1 MNKIV
6 IPDYENCILNTVSS
20 ILKHFGAGDGH
31 SSLELLD
38 RILLKDYRNIVL
50 MVFDGMG
57 VDILEKHLPPESC
70 LRSNLRQRV
79 TSVFPSTTTAAM
91 TAYYSGL
98 SPYEHGWL
106 GWSLYFKEYGACI
119 DTFTNQDSFSKIKYN
134 GHAAFTLMPYKT
146 VFQQIDEASGS
157 VKSYTVIPEN
167 ITFPERPNIN
177 VRVKSVEQIFEN
189 IKVISR
195 ESGKKFI
202 MSYWHEPDATMHEKG
217 CNIDDIRIIMRKI
230 DDMACKMHRE
240 VDDTLVIISADHGHI
255 DITEEIYLNEIPEID
270 ECLIMPISM
279 EARAVSLFIKPGME
293 KVFEERFNQYFND
306 DFILIPK
313 DKVLSSGILGKGK
326 QHRKVTDFIGNYIA
340 CGKTQK
346 MLRYRTLVSP
356 KRHIYKGHH
365 AGLTEMEM
373 MVPFII
379 LE

>member
-1 MNKIV
+1 
-6 IPDYENCILNTVSS
+6 
-20 ILKHFGAGDGH
+20 
-31 SSLELLD
+31 
-38 RILLKDYRNIVL
+38 
-50 MVFDGMG
+50 
-57 VDILEKHLPPESC
+57 
-70 LRSNLRQRV
+70 
-79 TSVFPSTTTAAM
+79 
-91 TAYYSGL
+91 
-98 SPYEHGWL
+98 
-106 GWSLYFKEYGACI
+106 
-119 DTFTNQDSFSKIKYN
+119 
-134 GHAAFTLMPYKT
+134 
-146 VFQQIDEASGS
+146 
-157 VKSYTVIPEN
+157 
-167 ITFPERPNIN
+167 
-177 VRVKSVEQIFEN
+177 
-189 IKVISR
+189 
-195 ESGKKFI
+195 

-313 DKVLSSGILGKGK
+313 DKVLSSEFSKGK
-326 QHRKVTDFIGNYIA
+326 QHRKVMDFIELH
-340 CGKTQK
+340 CVRKTPK

-373 MVPFII
+373 MVPLII